1 MINYIIRRLGYGVL
15 ILIGV
20 NLFTFVLFF
29 TVNTPDDMARMNI
42 GGKRVTQDAIEKWKV
57 ERGYN
62 KPLLWNAQKPG
73 VEKITDTIFYER
85 SVQLFA
91 FRFGASDSGRDIGH
105 ELRQRVGPSI
115 ALAIPTF
122 LLGIFVVIVFSL
134 LMVFFRSTY
143 LEFWGVTLAVFL
155 LSISGL
161 FYIIVGQFLFSKTLK
176 LVPISGFSG
185 GWDLF
190 VFLALP
196 IVIGI
201 VSRMGG
207 EALFY
212 RTMFLEEV
220 GKDYVRTAR
229 SKGLSETTGAL
240 PPRAAQ
246 RAAADPDQHRR
257 RVAAALPGRADHGI
271 VLRHTG
277 ARQLYDRRHQ
287 FAGFR
292 RRALDGIRRLCV
304 VHRRPDPDRHLLHR
318 RRSTDQAELGATT
331 PMPKLV
337 FLATD
342 IALYVLVAVIAFY
355 VWHAFR
361 TPTLRQTW
369 RSVLH
374 DPAAMSAGVVLA
386 IFLMIAM
393 LDSFHF
399 RPLLPPAPG
408 AAADAAP
415 AYSTRTLSVLDALLA
430 GPREAREKLIPCRWD
445 APVLEGIDAG

>member
-1 MINYIIRRLGYGVL
+1 MINYIIRRLGYAVL

-105 ELRQRVGPSI
+105 ELRQRLGPSI

-185 GWDLF
+185 GW
-190 VFLALP
+190 AM
-196 IVIGI
+196 GSSSSSASTS
-201 VSRMGG
+201 SRSCCSS
-207 EALFY
+207 
-212 RTMFLEEV
+212 R
-220 GKDYVRTAR
+220 
-229 SKGLSETTGAL
+229 
-240 PPRAAQ
+240 
-246 RAAADPDQHRR
+246 
-257 RVAAALPGRADHGI
+257 
-271 VLRHTG
+271 
-277 ARQLYDRRHQ
+277 
-287 FAGFR
+287 
-292 RRALDGIRRLCV
+292 
-304 VHRRPDPDRHLLHR
+304 
-318 RRSTDQAELGATT
+318 
-331 PMPKLV
+331 
-337 FLATD
+337 
-342 IALYVLVAVIAFY
+342 
-355 VWHAFR
+355 
-361 TPTLRQTW
+361 
-369 RSVLH
+369 
-374 DPAAMSAGVVLA
+374 
-386 IFLMIAM
+386 
-393 LDSFHF
+393 
-399 RPLLPPAPG
+399 
-408 AAADAAP
+408 
-415 AYSTRTLSVLDALLA
+415 
-430 GPREAREKLIPCRWD
+430 
-445 APVLEGIDAG
+445 